1 MQRAQDFAQK
11 IVECFPECEMIQMHS
26 QFIISDRAEIEREIL
41 KRAGKNSTSEQ
52 RNKLIIVGTQVLE
65 QSLDIDFDV
74 MITDLC
80 PMDLLLQRI
89 GREHRH
95 GGRIRPFCLQL
106 AKCYVLT
113 ETRAVYDEWLLQRT
127 LDKLPEQFC
136 LPDDI
141 PVYVQKVYAEPE
153 ECEKNELWHR
163 YDTNL
168 KKFEEGSRK
177 IISR

>member
-1 MQRAQDFAQK
+1 M
-11 IVECFPECEMIQMHS
+11 
-26 QFIISDRAEIEREIL
+26 
-41 KRAGKNSTSEQ
+41 
-52 RNKLIIVGTQVLE
+52 LE

-74 MITDLC
+74 MITDL
-80 PMDLLLQRI
+80 LSYGLVASENRT
-89 GREHRH
+89 RTSSW
-95 GGRIRPFCLQL
+95 GRIRTFCLQL

-168 KKFEEGSRK
+168 KKIEEGSRK

>member
-1 MQRAQDFAQK
+1 MTQ
-11 IVECFPECEMIQMHS
+11 
-26 QFIISDRAEIEREIL
+26 
-41 KRAGKNSTSEQ
+41 
-52 RNKLIIVGTQVLE
+52 IIVGTTGVDRRL
-65 QSLDIDFDV
+65 LDNDLII
-74 MITDLC
+74 MITDLVLWTC
-80 PMDLLLQRI
+80 CSENR
-89 GREHRH
+89 REHRH
-95 GGRIRPFCLQL
+95 GGRIRTFCLQL

-168 KKFEEGSRK
+168 KKLKKEAERSLVGEPACEDERQIRNLTVLQHGCLK
-177 IISR
+177 VIRN